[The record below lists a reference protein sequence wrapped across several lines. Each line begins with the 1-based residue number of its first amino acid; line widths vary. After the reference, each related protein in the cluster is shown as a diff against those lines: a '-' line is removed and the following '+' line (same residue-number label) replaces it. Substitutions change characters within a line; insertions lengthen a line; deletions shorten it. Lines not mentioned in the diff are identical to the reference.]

1 MKLLAIG
8 DVCGSIGCEAVGRIL
23 PSLKKT
29 KKIDAVIING
39 ENSADGNGIVPESAD
54 RLFSY
59 GADVITGGNH
69 SMRRKSVLDY
79 LDEKPFVLR
88 PHNITDAQSGKGY
101 CLLDMGYARI
111 AVINLMGKIYL
122 DKVAASCPFEAADAL
137 ISKAENDGAGII
149 AVDFHAE
156 ATSEKRALGIYLDGR
171 VSVFFGTHTHVQTAD
186 EQILKNETGY
196 ITDLG
201 MTGPEDSVLGVKSEI
216 IIDRLKNG
224 GKAGFRLADGECR
237 LDGCIFD
244 IDVKSGK
251 CTGVERISLK

>member
-79 LDEKPFVLR
+79 LD
-88 PHNITDAQSGKGY
+88 
-101 CLLDMGYARI
+101 
-111 AVINLMGKIYL
+111 
-122 DKVAASCPFEAADAL
+122 
-137 ISKAENDGAGII
+137 
-149 AVDFHAE
+149 
-156 ATSEKRALGIYLDGR
+156 
-171 VSVFFGTHTHVQTAD
+171 
-186 EQILKNETGY
+186 
-196 ITDLG
+196 
-201 MTGPEDSVLGVKSEI
+201 
-216 IIDRLKNG
+216 
-224 GKAGFRLADGECR
+224 
-237 LDGCIFD
+237 
-244 IDVKSGK
+244 
-251 CTGVERISLK
+251 